1 MRLSF
6 RLRMGWVMS
15 ADLDYYKRRLEAER
29 DLVSKAASEEIAAL
43 HEELASL
50 YERMIN
56 ALEAPPEA
64 A

>member
-6 RLRMGWVMS
+6 RLRMGREMS
-15 ADLDYYKRRLEAER
+15 ADLNYYKRRLEAER
-29 DLVSKAASEEIAAL
+29 GLVSKAASEEIAAL
-43 HEELASL
+43 HKQLAEL
-50 YERMIN
+50 YEKMIN